1 METAA
6 ERLGDEDESLPTD
19 TGTITQLT
27 DETPPVKGRRRKKR
41 KRRPIGFQLG
51 DLGHLDRL
59 EDAD

>member
-6 ERLGDEDESLPTD
+6 EGLDDEDGPSPSQ

>member
-27 DETPPVKGRRRKKR
+27 DDPPGKKRRRKR